1 MSVLVSPQSQPDNVC
16 WWSEEEG
23 RLQDE
28 AKARRVLTEGRQDY
42 ACLWADECRLK
53 EEGADTHACST
64 CGGKF
69 HALCTTSLASGV
81 DDLAS
86 CGRKSCGKAASDEV
100 AEALSSTATPT
111 LTPEAKKRIV
121 DKKAKAIAKLVDR
134 GQGSGELDTA
144 GNFVYFEDKKGDVA
158 PARSAEKGGASDAG
172 SHKKRLF
179 HKLSVYGAGEST
191 QLINLV
197 NEEARRAEA
206 RERESETLSR
216 VLGGDLRREIEKFK
230 LQRDKQEAS
239 KAQER
244 RVEDALATKSLA
256 LTIIEREEK
265 DIIKLPFYER
275 RNNFSSSVDI

>member
-1 MSVLVSPQSQPDNVC
+1 M
-16 WWSEEEG
+16 
-23 RLQDE
+23 
-28 AKARRVLTEGRQDY
+28 
-42 ACLWADECRLK
+42 
-53 EEGADTHACST
+53 
-64 CGGKF
+64 
-69 HALCTTSLASGV
+69 
-81 DDLAS
+81 
-86 CGRKSCGKAASDEV
+86 
-100 AEALSSTATPT
+100 
-111 LTPEAKKRIV
+111 
-121 DKKAKAIAKLVDR
+121 DR
-134 GQGSGELDTA
+134 NQGSGELDTA

-197 NEEARRAEA
+197 NEEAQRAEA